1 MFSEKWHYRFME
13 VARLIA
19 TWSKDPN
26 TKTGA
31 IVVGPDRDGITI
43 CYGAVLFGIFLIRKE
58 GVSLFTGTDGAPD
71 QIRFFRTRGKKR
83 GLQRVSDRHFP

>member
-31 IVVGPDRDGITI
+31 IVVGPDPGKSVPPVITDW
-43 CYGAVLFGIFLIRKE
+43 CAASTTTFRNGWSARPNTIFSNTRKE
-58 GVSLFTGTDGAPD
+58 TRFT
-71 QIRFFRTRGKKR
+71 TR
-83 GLQRVSDRHFP
+83 V

>member
-31 IVVGPDRDGITI
+31 IVVGPDREIRATGYNGLVRGVNGWSARPNTI
-43 CYGAVLFGIFLIRKE
+43 FSNTRKE
-58 GVSLFTGTDGAPD
+58 T
-71 QIRFFRTRGKKR
+71 RFITR
-83 GLQRVSDRHFP
+83 V

>member
-31 IVVGPDRDGITI
+31 IVVGR
-43 CYGAVLFGIFLIRKE
+43 
-58 GVSLFTGTDGAPD
+58 TGKP
-71 QIRFFRTRGKKR
+71 
-83 GLQRVSDRHFP
+83 RHRL

>member
-31 IVVGPDRDGITI
+31 IVVGIPRYRHRRIPARRPL
-43 CYGAVLFGIFLIRKE
+43 AVSWG
-58 GVSLFTGTDGAPD
+58 D
-71 QIRFFRTRGKKR
+71 
-83 GLQRVSDRHFP
+83 